1 MGNLLSNCLKK
12 KEEIRYRS
20 TLLDHLTDPINDPYS
35 SHEIYLNSEIL
46 DIQNKLTRIN
56 NRLDLCENKIDHLE
70 ENTQTNL
77 KLISKDIYHINSKL
91 NIKPP
96 VVI

>member
-1 MGNLLSNCLKK
+1 MRK
-12 KEEIRYRS
+12 
-20 TLLDHLTDPINDPYS
+20 
-35 SHEIYLNSEIL
+35 
-46 DIQNKLTRIN
+46 
-56 NRLDLCENKIDHLE
+56 NKIDHLE

-91 NIKPP
+91 DIKPP